1 MADYARLRALVPTL
15 VSLATLASNIPVIF
29 VTFRSPHFE
38 NDSVAKLM
46 ASLAVSDIGYGI
58 FVAGCYA
65 GLAWS
70 LQRGDEAPEWLL
82 RLINSGVYTFGV
94 RSSISTRG
102 LMVID
107 QNTTTS
113 YCTPE
118 SMTVDSLPAISCFI
132 DHACDFVRG

>member
-1 MADYARLRALVPTL
+1 MADYTRVRALVPTL
-15 VSLATLASNIPVIF
+15 MSVATFASNIPVIF
-29 VTFRSPHFE
+29 VTFRSHHFE

-58 FVAGCYA
+58 FVAGCCA

-70 LQRGDEAPEWLL
+70 LQFGDEGPEWLL
-82 RLINSGVYTFGV
+82 RLNVSGVYTFGV

-102 LMVID
+102 LLVNN

-113 YCTPE
+113 YG
-118 SMTVDSLPAISCFI
+118 S
-132 DHACDFVRG
+132 